1 MKNIFSNKAIV
12 VAVICVTVFLAVVA
26 IIGSISTAHVSTVD
40 GVIVYEYV
48 NVRTEAD
55 SENDNNIIT
64 QLYRG
69 DIVKIIANE
78 GEWTKILYNDEEA
91 YIISASVKVVENE
104 YKEPVEGRIIYKS
117 VNVRT
122 EPSTESEDIGDLKL
136 CDAVMVIA
144 NEGEWTKIL
153 YEGEEAYIISKSVST
168 HWIMIDVSDYNW
180 GRKGEYDSVEE
191 FKAFIANAK
200 EATKFAG
207 VYVQVQQTLREN
219 THWKE
224 LVTALDEMEVPYGL
238 YIYSASKTGEAAKN
252 EYENYLK
259 LIEGVELKYNKY
271 PFGVDLEKRGNQTD
285 VIEYYNDIL
294 DDYVLYANA
303 SDMVTY
309 GYYKL
314 VPHIWVAHY
323 DICDNIPTKSYVEEC
338 MDAKYDVLSGADMW
352 QFTQTGYAAVFGT
365 SHLDVNVVT
374 DEWVEN
380 YAFGR

>member
-122 EPSTESEDIGDLKL
+122 EPSTESEDIGDIKL

-303 SDMVTY
+303 SDMVT
-309 GYYKL
+309 
-314 VPHIWVAHY
+314 
-323 DICDNIPTKSYVEEC
+323 
-338 MDAKYDVLSGADMW
+338 W